1 MKVQIILAAA
11 LVCGLISIGC
21 SDSDSGG
28 SGLNCDSDYSVPT
41 SLEQRTIA
49 AIVIDGGGV
58 LCGVED
64 ATASLEFGPFSPL
77 AANEF
82 KLTTITPPECVD
94 EENRYYT
101 YFPDGPLGT
110 LNLYEYFDTDPDDYL
125 GEMEFCQTTL
135 FGGNYAISIV
145 DGSWQTGTWEFTDI
159 VTID

>member
-1 MKVQIILAAA
+1 MKIQGMLSAA
-11 LVCGLISIGC
+11 LACALISIGC

-28 SGLNCDSDYSVPT
+28 SGFNCESEYSVVT
-41 SLEQRTIA
+41 SLEHRTIGA
-49 AIVIDGGGV
+49 TVINGGGV

-64 ATASLEFGPFSPL
+64 ATASLEFGPDSPL

-82 KLTTITPPECVD
+82 KVTTLTPEACED
-94 EENRYYT
+94 EENYYYT

-135 FGGNYAISIV
+135 LGGNYAISSV
-145 DGSWQTGTWEFTDI
+145 DGSWQTGTWEFTDV